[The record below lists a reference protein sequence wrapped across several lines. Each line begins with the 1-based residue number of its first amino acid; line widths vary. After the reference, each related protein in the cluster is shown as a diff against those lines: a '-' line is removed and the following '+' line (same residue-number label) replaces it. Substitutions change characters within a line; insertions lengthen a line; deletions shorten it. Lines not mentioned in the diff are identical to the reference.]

1 MKKMITIIL
10 IFIVTIIIINGN
22 NSNIDEMIRIRVI
35 ANSNSEYDQKVK
47 MSVSDEISK
56 NLYNLL
62 KDENN
67 INKARKIIKSNLAN
81 IDVIVNNLLTNEKYS
96 YNINYGMNEFPE
108 KEYNGKIYKEGK
120 YESLLVTLGQGN
132 GDNWWCILFPPLC
145 LIEAKDEE
153 KNETI
158 EYKSFFKEII
168 DKIF

>member
-47 MSVSDEISK
+47 MSVSNEISK

-67 INKARKIIKSNLAN
+67 INKARKIIKNNLAN
-81 IDVIVNNLLTNEKYS
+81 IDDIVNNLLTNEKYS

>member
-1 MKKMITIIL
+1 MITIIL

>member
-1 MKKMITIIL
+1 
-10 IFIVTIIIINGN
+10 
-22 NSNIDEMIRIRVI
+22 MIRIRVI

-47 MSVSDEISK
+47 MSVSNEISK

-67 INKARKIIKSNLAN
+67 INKARKIIKNNLAN
-81 IDVIVNNLLTNEKYS
+81 IDDIVNNLLTNEKYS